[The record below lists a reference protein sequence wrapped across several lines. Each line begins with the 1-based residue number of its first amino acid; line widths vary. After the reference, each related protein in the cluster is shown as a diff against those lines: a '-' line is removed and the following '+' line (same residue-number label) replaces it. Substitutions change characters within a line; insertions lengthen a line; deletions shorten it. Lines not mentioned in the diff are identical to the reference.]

1 MKISDITKKLQ
12 IKRPPIFKNKGRLR
26 ILGAGSKKR
35 HIKIFRPIQPG
46 AKHGHGNKKNRR
58 HRGKG
63 FGMLTGSV
71 AVPLLMKLI
80 NKL

>member
-1 MKISDITKKLQ
+1 MKISDIPKKLQ
-12 IKRPPIFKNKGRLR
+12 IKRPPIFKNEGGLR
-26 ILGAGSKKR
+26 ILGAGSMKR
-35 HIKIFRPIQPG
+35 RIKVFIPIRAG

-63 FGMLTGSV
+63 FGMFTGSV